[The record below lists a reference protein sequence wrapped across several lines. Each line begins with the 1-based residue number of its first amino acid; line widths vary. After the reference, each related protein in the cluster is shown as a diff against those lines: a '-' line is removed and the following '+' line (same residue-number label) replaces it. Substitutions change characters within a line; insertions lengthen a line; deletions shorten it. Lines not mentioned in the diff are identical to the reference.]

1 MQDDRGLLGRYAAG
15 ERNFSGTDWSGIKL
29 YGSQGKEIDLSE
41 ADFSCANLEDAILSD
56 IKLHNANFSGANLR
70 NARINGE
77 INYADFSR
85 ANLTNAHLGASQLKG
100 TKFRGANLTNA
111 DFGGNGSKNTNL
123 DFSNADCTNT
133 RLTCDLLEANFQD
146 ANVKRAIFRHENN
159 YWYRANLSRANL
171 SLLDLRGQ
179 DFSTLEMSG
188 VNLIGSNLAG
198 ANFRSANLEGADLRG
213 ANLEGADLSYVNL
226 RRTRIDGAI
235 ALDPQILLIWQV
247 INQGAESQIL
257 QSADLSSA
265 NLKDV
270 NFSEVDLREVNFQ
283 GADLTGANL
292 SHADLSGANLQN
304 ASLSR
309 ANLENATLN
318 QAQLVGTNLSAANLN
333 QANLDQAYFLS
344 ADLTRATLQN
354 ASLRNANL
362 TDANLEGADLTGA
375 DLSDADLTGTE
386 LFRANLSNT
395 INASGSASIFSNTPN
410 NPNLELLSQIREACE
425 GLYYIS
431 EYNHPYEVF
440 LWETG
445 TQGEFSLEG
454 LLKAFG
460 HLRELPADAFCTH
473 PLDTLEWLQ
482 SPANHS
488 RVLEEEQEVIEA
500 FRRLLNQLAAYLT
513 NLQTLRLSVD
523 QEDFYI
529 VLGNT
534 PSGDWLGIS
543 TQASSYL
550 EQQHDSS
557 QIFRVR
563 DLAVAKPENQELIA
577 TLEDAI
583 AGVQFSSEWLQGFV
597 WEIVEQRSALIHNL
611 LDTVKIITTNEDE
624 MVFYA
629 YEDDEDGENQ
639 DSQANRLVMENLSNL
654 RLYRLSAVEIDMYF
668 VGQTENGD
676 WIGLRTKAVET

>member
-15 ERNFSGTDWSGIKL
+15 ERNFSGTDWRGIKL
-29 YGSQGKEIDLSE
+29 YRRDKEIDLSG
-41 ADFSCANLEDAILSD
+41 ADFSSANLEDAILSHV
-56 IKLHNANFSGANLR
+56 KLHNANFSGANLR
-70 NARINGE
+70 NARINGK
-77 INYADFSR
+77 INYADFSE
-85 ANLTNAHLGASQLKG
+85 ADLTNAHLGVSRLKG

-111 DFGGNGSKNTNL
+111 DFGGNSSKNTNL

-133 RLTCDLLEANFQD
+133 KLTCDLLEANFQD
-146 ANVKRAIFRHENN
+146 ANVKYAIFRLKNS
-159 YWYRANLSRANL
+159 YWYQANLNRANL

-198 ANFRSANLEGADLRG
+198 ANLTSANLEGADLRG

-226 RRTRIDGAI
+226 RRTRIEGAI
-235 ALDPQILLIWQV
+235 ALDPKILLIWQI
-247 INQGAESQIL
+247 INQGAKSQRL

-270 NFSEVDLREVNFQ
+270 NFSEVDLREVNFKR
-283 GADLTGANL
+283 ADLTGANL

-318 QAQLVGTNLSAANLN
+318 QAQLVGTSLSAANLN
-333 QANLDQAYFLS
+333 QANLDQAYLLS
-344 ADLTRATLQN
+344 ANLTRATLQN
-354 ASLRNANL
+354 ATLRNANL
-362 TDANLEGADLTGA
+362 TNANLEGADLTGA

-386 LFRANLSNT
+386 LFRANLLNT

-410 NPNLELLSQIREACE
+410 NPNLELLNQIREACE
-425 GLYYIS
+425 GLYYMS
-431 EYNHPYEVF
+431 ESDYPYEVF

-445 TQGEFSLEG
+445 TQGDFSLEG

-460 HLRELPADAFCTH
+460 HLRELSADAFCTH
-473 PLDTLEWLQ
+473 HLDTLEWLQ
-482 SPANHS
+482 PLANNT
-488 RVLEEEQEVIEA
+488 RVLEEEQKVIEA

-513 NLQTLRLSVD
+513 NLQTLRLSVP
-523 QEDFYI
+523 QQDFYI

-543 TQASSYL
+543 TQVSSSL
-550 EQQHDSS
+550 EQQHSSS

-577 TLEDAI
+577 TLENAI
-583 AGVQFSSEWLQGFV
+583 AGVRFSCEYLQGFV

-611 LDTVKIITTNEDE
+611 LDTLRITTTNEVQA
-624 MVFYA
+624 VFRTYHNK
-629 YEDDEDGENQ
+629 NQ
-639 DSQANRLVMENLSNL
+639 ESQANRLVMENLSNL

-668 VGQTENGD
+668 VGQTEDGD
-676 WIGLRTKAVET
+676 WLGFRTKAVET